1 VSTESTTF
9 RFIRTE
15 AGSRLIN
22 LVLALTLLVAPIA
35 FIEPS
40 PYEAAVL
47 VLGVTAF
54 AFGLPLERRILPLFL
69 LLVAWA
75 VSGFFAM
82 LPVFSNGKAVVYYEI
97 TVYLMI
103 TTVLFACLFA
113 EDTETR
119 VRTLANAWIVA
130 AVGVSVVA
138 IAAYFGAVP
147 RADLFIVNGRATGS
161 FKDPNVFAPFLI
173 LPLMVLIQRTFYR
186 GPRLLNLAA
195 TVILLLALFLSFSRG
210 AWGHFVLS
218 AVVMLGLLFVT
229 ERDGRLKRKLI
240 VMTLVAAAGI
250 AVLIAIAMSFQSVRD
265 MFTIR
270 AELLQDYDSART
282 GRFGRQQEA
291 VNVVIE
297 RPNGLGPLQF
307 GPMFKGDVHNV
318 YLSAFIAYGWA
329 GGLAYLAI
337 VLITLKRGLGAVL
350 RNSPWR
356 SFLAAAYATF
366 VGLAVEGL
374 IIDTDHWRH
383 FFLLVGV
390 IWGLAIATGKLK
402 DAEKARLR
410 RRRNA
415 DDVSA
420 VSVGAAAEPSAAA
433 AMTART
439 PRTRRRSPAIEWS
452 RPMPVIERARRP
464 A

>member
-1 VSTESTTF
+1 VSTESTSF

-22 LVLALTLLVAPIA
+22 IVLAATMLVAPIA

-40 PYEAAVL
+40 PYEGVVL
-47 VLGVTAF
+47 VLGATAF

-82 LPVFSNGKAVVYYEI
+82 LPVFSNAKAVTYYEI
-97 TVYLMI
+97 SVYLMI
-103 TTVLFACLFA
+103 TSVLFACLFA
-113 EDTETR
+113 EDTESR
-119 VRTLANAWIVA
+119 VRTLANSWIVA

-138 IAAYFGAVP
+138 LAAYFGAMP
-147 RADLFIVNGRATGS
+147 KAELFIVNGRATGS

-173 LPLMVLIQRTFYR
+173 LPLLVLIQRIVQR
-186 GPRLLNLAA
+186 GIRPINVAA

-210 AWGHFVLS
+210 AWAHFVLS
-218 AVVMLGLLFVT
+218 AIVMLAILFFT
-229 ERDGRLKRKLI
+229 EGDGRMKRKLV
-240 VMTLVAAAGI
+240 VMTLGAVAGI
-250 AVLIAIAMSFQSVRD
+250 VVLLAVAMSFQSVRQ

-291 VNVVIE
+291 VNIVVE

-366 VGLAVEGL
+366 VGLALEGL

-383 FFLLVGV
+383 FFLLIGV

-402 DAEKARLR
+402 DAEKTRLR
-410 RRRNA
+410 PARNGKA
-415 DDVSA
+415 GTPIGASA
-420 VSVGAAAEPSAAA
+420 MPAMPAAS
-433 AMTART
+433 AMTAKA
-439 PRTRRRSPAIEWS
+439 PRIRRRSPAIEWS

-464 A
+464 I